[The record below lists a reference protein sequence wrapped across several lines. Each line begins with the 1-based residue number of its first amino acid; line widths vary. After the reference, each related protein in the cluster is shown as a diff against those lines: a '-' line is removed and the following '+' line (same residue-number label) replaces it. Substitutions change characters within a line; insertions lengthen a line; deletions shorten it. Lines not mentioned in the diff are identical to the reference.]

1 MGFGIMSKMK
11 ENKKSM
17 TQNFIDN
24 WLDGDSCNVGELCLT
39 EISEEIYNEL
49 YEMKMRTEYFYEQDL
64 FKGYD
69 CLAHPLL
76 KVHIIENYR
85 TTTNENGSYNWC
97 YVFVFKYKGKF
108 YEFVDVGTI

>member
-1 MGFGIMSKMK
+1 ME

-24 WLDGDSCNVGELCLT
+24 WLDRDSCNYGELCLT
-39 EISEEIYNEL
+39 EISKEQYNEL

-64 FKGYD
+64 LKDYD
-69 CLAHPLL
+69 YLAHPLL
-76 KVHIIENYR
+76 KVHIIENDK
-85 TTTNENGSYNWC
+85 TATNENGGYNWC

-108 YEFVDVGTI
+108 YEFVDVGGI